1 MPDRLAA
8 LRKRIAELG
17 LDAIVITH
25 PSNRYY
31 LTGYTGDDIPPNE
44 SGGHVI
50 ITPDRAVL
58 VTSSVNSEQ
67 ARQQASGFEVFDR
80 VYGLA
85 EADAAVLQE
94 IGVRRVGFEDK
105 AILYQ
110 DYRTLTE
117 RLGDEVEL
125 VPVGT
130 LVDDL
135 RLIKTQEEIA
145 KIARAIEVTD
155 RAFEQVAPTIKAG
168 DRERDIA
175 WRLEVAMRE
184 LGASGPSFPTIVAS
198 GPNAAL
204 PHHDPGDRQIQPGE
218 PIVID
223 MGARVDGYCADLT
236 RTVWVGEPD
245 PRLREIYPIVLRA
258 LETAE
263 AGLKAGLTGR
273 EADALARGVI
283 EQAGYGEAFGHS
295 LGHGVGVRVHEGP
308 ALSKRNEEPLPA
320 GSVVT
325 IEPGIYIPGWG
336 GVRIEDVGVLEEDGV
351 RILTR
356 AAKRSID

>member
-1 MPDRLAA
+1 MPDRLAV
-8 LRKRIAELG
+8 LRERIAELG

-50 ITPDRAVL
+50 VTADRAVL
-58 VTSSVNSEQ
+58 VTSTVNSEQ

-80 VYGLA
+80 VYGLT
-85 EADAAVLQE
+85 EADATLLTE
-94 IGVRRVGFEDK
+94 MGVRRVGFEDK

-110 DYRTLTE
+110 DHRTLTE
-117 RLGDEVEL
+117 RLGDGVEL

-130 LVDDL
+130 LVDDM
-135 RLIKTQEEIA
+135 RVIKTSDEIT

-155 RAFEQVAPTIKAG
+155 RAFEQVAATIQAG

-175 WRLEVAMRE
+175 WRLESAMRE

-204 PHHDPGDRQIQPGE
+204 PHHEPGDRQIQPGE

-245 PRLREIYPIVLRA
+245 SRLREIYPIVLRA
-258 LETAE
+258 LEAAE
-263 AGLKAGLTGR
+263 AGLRAGITGR
-273 EADALARGVI
+273 EGDALARDVI

-336 GVRIEDVGVLEEDGV
+336 GVRIEDVGVLEDKGI

>member
-1 MPDRLAA
+1 MPDRLAV
-8 LRKRIAELG
+8 LRERIAELG

-50 ITPDRAVL
+50 VTADRAVL
-58 VTSSVNSEQ
+58 VTSTVNSEQ

-85 EADAAVLQE
+85 EADATLLTE
-94 IGVRRVGFEDK
+94 MGVRRVGFEDK

-110 DYRTLTE
+110 DHRTLTE
-117 RLGDEVEL
+117 RLGDGVEL

-130 LVDDL
+130 LVDDM
-135 RLIKTQEEIA
+135 RVIKTSDEIT

-155 RAFEQVAPTIKAG
+155 RAFEQVAATIQAG

-175 WRLEVAMRE
+175 WRLESAMRE

-204 PHHDPGDRQIQPGE
+204 PHHEPGDRQIQPGE

-245 PRLREIYPIVLRA
+245 SRLREIYPIVLRA
-258 LETAE
+258 LEAAE
-263 AGLKAGLTGR
+263 AGLRAGITGR
-273 EADALARGVI
+273 EGDALARDVI

-336 GVRIEDVGVLEEDGV
+336 GVRIEDVGVLEDKGI

>member
-1 MPDRLAA
+1 MPDRLAV
-8 LRKRIAELG
+8 LRERIAELG

-50 ITPDRAVL
+50 VTADRAVL
-58 VTSSVNSEQ
+58 VTSTVNSEQ

-80 VYGLA
+80 VYGLT
-85 EADAAVLQE
+85 EADATLFTE
-94 IGVRRVGFEDK
+94 MGVRRVGFEDK

-110 DYRTLTE
+110 DHRTLTE
-117 RLGDEVEL
+117 RLGDGVEL

-130 LVDDL
+130 LVDDM
-135 RLIKTQEEIA
+135 RVIKTSDEIT

-155 RAFEQVAPTIKAG
+155 RAFEQVAATIQAG

-175 WRLEVAMRE
+175 WRLESAMRE

-204 PHHDPGDRQIQPGE
+204 PHHEPGDRQIQPGE

-245 PRLREIYPIVLRA
+245 SRLREIYPIVLRA
-258 LETAE
+258 LEAAE
-263 AGLKAGLTGR
+263 AGLRAGITGR
-273 EADALARGVI
+273 EGDALARDVI

-336 GVRIEDVGVLEEDGV
+336 GVRIEDVGVLEDKGI